1 MLEKILQ
8 VLSISCSHKNTSQPF
23 AAAVAA
29 MATHSST
36 EWESVGTG
44 PSHYVVCLDCGK
56 KFNYDWTHM
65 RIVR

>member
-8 VLSISCSHKNTSQPF
+8 VLSISCNHKKTSQPF
-23 AAAVAA
+23 AAAVANPYRSA
-29 MATHSST
+29 VA

-56 KFNYDWTHM
+56 KFSYDWQAM
-65 RIVR
+65 RIMR